1 MITDIHGHSRMMNMT
16 LYGCSPDSDHKH
28 SRKYAKMKSAFAS
41 LKLASMDYFLPNYVT
56 DTADRYKLFAY
67 LLAQRASNSFSYDQ
81 CIWNISKQK
90 EGTARVVFW
99 RQFNIQNAF
108 TFESTFCG
116 SNLSPNV
123 KGFHFN
129 TAHYLQ
135 CGAKFCAALYDIC
148 SDASDSKA
156 RIQSAIKH
164 LKAMQVANGDTSG
177 NAKKGKYKKSRS
189 KRNSLGE

>member
-1 MITDIHGHSRMMNMT
+1 MMNMT
-16 LYGCSPDSDHKH
+16 LYGCSPDSDSKS
-28 SRKYAKMKSAFAS
+28 SRKYAKMKNAFAS
-41 LKLASMDYFLPNYVT
+41 MKLASMDYFLPNYVT

-67 LLAQRASNSFSYDQ
+67 LLAQRAPTMFSYDQ

-116 SNLSPNV
+116 SNLGPNL

-148 SDASDSKA
+148 SDANDSRS
-156 RIQSAIKH
+156 RIQSAIKN
-164 LKAMQVANGDTSG
+164 LKAMQVANVADMSSST
-177 NAKKGKYKKSRS
+177 KKVKSKKSRS
-189 KRNSLGE
+189 KRNSLRE